1 MAKTPVPETSYS
13 PRWTAGERP
22 KLPFVGAERALLI
35 DYLEYYRKTVELKC
49 SGVVKEKL
57 SEPTMPPSTMTL
69 HGLVR
74 HLAGVERW
82 WFHRQFAGEDVE
94 LLYYSDDDPDQDFG
108 DLSGDFDD
116 ALATWQAQ
124 CAHSREIVARTESLD
139 ATGIRERTGEPVSLR
154 RVMLLMITEYAR
166 HCGHADLL
174 REGVDGA
181 TGE

>member
-1 MAKTPVPETSYS
+1 MAKTPVPEGNYS
-13 PRWTAGERP
+13 PLWATEERP
-22 KLPFVGAERALLI
+22 KPPFVGTERDLLI
-35 DYLEYYRKTVELKC
+35 DYLEFYRRTVELKC
-49 SGVVKEKL
+49 AGVAKEKL
-57 SEPTMPPSTMTL
+57 SEQTMPPSTMTL

-82 WFHRQFAGEDVE
+82 WFHRQFAGEDVD

-116 ALATWQAQ
+116 ALATWRAQ
-124 CAHSREIVARTESLD
+124 CAHSREIVARTGSLD

-154 RVMLLMITEYAR
+154 RILLLMITEYAR
-166 HCGHADLL
+166 HSGHADFL
-174 REGVDGA
+174 REGIDGA